1 MTSVSASFPEPER
14 ALLLLCVRPR
24 ADEAAQRIR
33 ALAGSDLN
41 WEYLQ
46 ALAVEH
52 GVVPLLSLRLH
63 DVAGDVVPPERLRC
77 LYVLSKSSIFLNLS
91 FAAELFRVLEVFR
104 AAGIPAVPYKG
115 PVLAA
120 QAYGDPAL
128 RVFSDLDLIL
138 RHRDAARA
146 CALLVERGFQSEI
159 PLAAVFS
166 GKVPGQFLFTREGSR
181 TILELHTERTLRYFP
196 RRLNLEEMLQRLESV
211 SMGGREVLTFSA
223 EDALSLLCVHGSKH
237 FWERLMWIADIAALV
252 QRPRGM
258 NWPRALAQ
266 ARLLGVLRMVHLG
279 LLLAEDMLE
288 APLPEDVKPQVRAD
302 RGAKALAVQVRAR
315 YFAKDR
321 STLGIFE
328 RMSFRI
334 RMRGG
339 LVPGALYVLRLTVA
353 PTEEDWAGAPQ
364 RGPLALLQSVLRPLR
379 LARKYGLGRKR
390 AGNLD

>member
-1 MTSVSASFPEPER
+1 MTSLSASFPER

-24 ADEAAQRIR
+24 ADQAAQRIR

-63 DVAGDVVPPERLRC
+63 DVAGDVVPAEALHRLHE
-77 LYVLSKSSIFLNLS
+77 LSKSSIFLNLS

-104 AAGIPAVPYKG
+104 AAGLPAVPYKC
-115 PVLAA
+115 PALAA
-120 QAYGDPAL
+120 I
-128 RVFSDLDLIL
+128 S
-138 RHRDAARA
+138 
-146 CALLVERGFQSEI
+146 
-159 PLAAVFS
+159 S

-181 TILELHTERTLRYFP
+181 IILELHTERTLRYFP

-266 ARLLGVLRMVHLG
+266 A
-279 LLLAEDMLE
+279 
-288 APLPEDVKPQVRAD
+288 
-302 RGAKALAVQVRAR
+302 
-315 YFAKDR
+315 
-321 STLGIFE
+321 S
-328 RMSFRI
+328 SF
-334 RMRGG
+334 
-339 LVPGALYVLRLTVA
+339 PGAVA
-353 PTEEDWAGAPQ
+353 
-364 RGPLALLQSVLRPLR
+364 
-379 LARKYGLGRKR
+379 
-390 AGNLD
+390 

>member
-24 ADEAAQRIR
+24 ADEVAERIR
-33 ALAGSDLN
+33 ALAGSALD
-41 WEYLQ
+41 WEYLP

-63 DVAGDVVPPERLRC
+63 DLAGDVVPAERLRR
-77 LYVLSKSSIFLNLS
+77 LHELSKSSLFLNLS
-91 FAAELFRVLEVFR
+91 FTAELFRVLEIFR

-115 PVLAA
+115 PVVAA

-166 GKVPGQFLFTREGSR
+166 GKVPGQYLFTREGSR

-196 RRLNLEEMLQRLESV
+196 RRMNLEEMLQRLESV
-211 SMGGREVLTFSA
+211 PMGGREVLTFSA

-237 FWERLMWIADIAALV
+237 FWERLMGIADIAALI

-279 LLLAEDMLE
+279 LLLSEDLLQ
-288 APLPEDVKPQVRAD
+288 APLPQYVKPQARA
-302 RGAKALAVQVRAR
+302 A
-315 YFAKDR
+315 
-321 STLGIFE
+321 
-328 RMSFRI
+328 
-334 RMRGG
+334 
-339 LVPGALYVLRLTVA
+339 PVA
-353 PTEEDWAGAPQ
+353 TSPTAQ
-364 RGPLALLQSVLRPLR
+364 
-379 LARKYGLGRKR
+379 
-390 AGNLD
+390 